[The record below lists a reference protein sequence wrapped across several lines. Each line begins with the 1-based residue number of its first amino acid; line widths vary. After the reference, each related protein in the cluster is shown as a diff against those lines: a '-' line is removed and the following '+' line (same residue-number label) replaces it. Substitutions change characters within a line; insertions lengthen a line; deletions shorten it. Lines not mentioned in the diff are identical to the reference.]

1 MLDLLAWRLGVK
13 LLLLLMLLRLRL
25 SSSSILPFGPLT
37 PSRNYSLC
45 PCDLKRRSSIF
56 NCADQN
62 EEAIEI
68 EKSYRQNKTTHKSV
82 KNTKMTYD
90 SVLVVVNVTEV
101 FQSFV
106 QLVGV
111 IFSGVCR
118 AH

>member
-1 MLDLLAWRLGVK
+1 VPTRTK
-13 LLLLLMLLRLRL
+13 
-25 SSSSILPFGPLT
+25 
-37 PSRNYSLC
+37 
-45 PCDLKRRSSIF
+45 
-56 NCADQN
+56 
-62 EEAIEI
+62 EAIEI

-111 IFSGVCR
+111 IFSRIYRTKGYV
-118 AH
+118 